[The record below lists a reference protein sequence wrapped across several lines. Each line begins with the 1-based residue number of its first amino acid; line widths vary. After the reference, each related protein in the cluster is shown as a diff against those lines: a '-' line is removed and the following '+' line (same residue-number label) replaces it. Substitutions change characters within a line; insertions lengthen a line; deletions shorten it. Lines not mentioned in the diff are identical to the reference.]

1 MRYFKS
7 KNQLNTNG
15 EPTMTNVQQSATF
28 VQMDGL
34 KQYLEELYGYI
45 QGATT
50 SGLAV
55 HEVEQG
61 LWSRMLQIGHR
72 TLEMFFAMTGVGD
85 LGETV
90 TLPNGRVVR
99 RLEKTHKREYVSI
112 FGTFQ
117 LERTVYG
124 TRVGQKIEFVP
135 TDNRLQLPRGKFSY
149 LLQDWNQ
156 SLAVENSY
164 AQVNETLEKILGW
177 GLSTDSLERT
187 TRFMG
192 AEVSSFWE
200 SETIGL
206 SVEEESIIV
215 ASADGK
221 GVPIRVQADTAPIL
235 EHKPARGPKP
245 NRKKMAT
252 VGTVYTIAPFKRHP
266 EEVVDSLFKQPEIKV
281 KKKRDSQSRSH
292 PKNKKVRAAL
302 NLENEGDPIK
312 GSSVIFEWMA
322 TQLQERNSQNTKKMV
337 TIMDG
342 QESLW
347 NQSKFYLKSP
357 DQVEVLDLLH
367 VTPRIWTAAH
377 LFCEP
382 DSPDAISFVKDYVL
396 MILKGQTPL
405 VIQSWQSRAKS
416 RGFKG
421 QKMKVLEQI
430 IGYFQKNQ
438 ERMRYDIYLA
448 EGYPIAS
455 GVIEGACRHLV
466 KDRLER
472 TGMRWTI
479 PGAQAMLNLRS
490 TYINGDWDKFNQW
503 RIQKEA
509 ERLYPHQNL
518 VKIAEWPLL
527 A

>member
-1 MRYFKS
+1 
-7 KNQLNTNG
+7 
-15 EPTMTNVQQSATF
+15 MTTVQQSPTF

-34 KQYLEELYGYI
+34 KQYLEELEGYI

-50 SGLAV
+50 LGLAV

-61 LWSRMLQIGHR
+61 LWSRVLQIGNQA
-72 TLEMFFAMTGVGD
+72 LQMFFALTGVGD

-90 TLPNGRVVR
+90 TLPNARVVR
-99 RLEKTHKREYVSI
+99 RLEKTHQREYCSI

-135 TDNRLQLPRGKFSY
+135 TDNRLQLPQSKFSY

-156 SLAVENSY
+156 SLAVESSY
-164 AQVNETLEKILGW
+164 FQVNETLEKILGW

-187 TRFMG
+187 NREMG
-192 AEVSSFWE
+192 SDVSSFWS
-200 SETIGL
+200 SETMDAPE
-206 SVEEESIIV
+206 EEESIIV

-221 GVPIRVQADTAPIL
+221 GVPIRVQSDTAPIL
-235 EHKPARGPKP
+235 DHKPARGPKP

-266 EEVVDSLFKQPEIKV
+266 EEVVVSLFKQPEINV
-281 KKKRDSQSRSH
+281 KKKRDSKSRSH
-292 PKNKKVRAAL
+292 PKNKKIRASL
-302 NLENEGDPIK
+302 NLENDESKVK
-312 GSSVIFEWMA
+312 GSAVIFEWMA
-322 TQLQERNSQNTKKMV
+322 TQLQERNSQNTKTMV
-337 TIMDG
+337 VIMDG
-342 QESLW
+342 QATLW
-347 NQSKFYLKSP
+347 DQSKFYLKSP
-357 DQVEVLDLLH
+357 DKVEILDLLH

-377 LFCEP
+377 LFCEA

-396 MILKGQTPL
+396 MLLKGQTPL
-405 VIQSWQSRAKS
+405 VIHSWQSMAKS

-421 QKMKVLEQI
+421 QKMKALEQI

-438 ERMRYDIYLA
+438 ERMHYDIYLA
-448 EGYPIAS
+448 QGYPIAS

-472 TGMRWTI
+472 AGMRWTI
-479 PGAQAMLNLRS
+479 AGAQAMLNLRS
-490 TYINGDWDKFNQW
+490 TYINGDWDQFIQF
-503 RIQKEA
+503 RIQKEVG
-509 ERLYPHQNL
+509 RLYPHQSL
-518 VKIAEWPLL
+518 VKTADWPLS